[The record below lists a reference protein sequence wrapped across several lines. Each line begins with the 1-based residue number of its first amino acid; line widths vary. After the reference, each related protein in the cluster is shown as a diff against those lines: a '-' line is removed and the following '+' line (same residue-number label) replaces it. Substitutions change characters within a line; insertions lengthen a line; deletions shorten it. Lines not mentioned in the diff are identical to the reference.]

1 MDEVIHMRVLVRC
14 KIACSGASPL
24 SVRSLTSLGFSSSP
38 AATAGCSVSVASG
51 AGTGASSSAMAK
63 ERWVPLGGR
72 TVGGSRAGLVL
83 PPLTDA
89 ARSQALRL
97 CAWKQHQ
104 TRRWGFKRRSSDD
117 GRGRGP
123 PTAHTRRRRRRKNEP
138 GCCITGFDDDLN
150 TVVNTLAE
158 ERERDGPTPC
168 PTKAGLPGMSQSH
181 GHAKCSGYY
190 ELRVSCAASAW
201 RII

>member
-1 MDEVIHMRVLVRC
+1 MQNRLFR
-14 KIACSGASPL
+14 GLPL

-63 ERWVPLGGR
+63 ERWVPLGEER
-72 TVGGSRAGLVL
+72 WAARRAGLVL

-97 CAWKQHQ
+97 CAWRQHE
-104 TRRWGFKRRSSDD
+104 TRQLGFKRRSSDD

-123 PTAHTRRRRRRKNEP
+123 PTAHTRRRRRRKIEP
-138 GCCITGFDDDLN
+138 GCCIAGFDDDLN

-158 ERERDGPTPC
+158 ESKRDGPTPC
-168 PTKAGLPGMSQSH
+168 PTKPACPACHSH
-181 GHAKCSGYY
+181 T
-190 ELRVSCAASAW
+190 VTPSAPTNFVFPAQ
-201 RII
+201 RAHSVI